1 MEEQMRDTI
10 SLAAGFTLAAPFI
23 YLYIQ
28 LIINIWSQ

>member
-1 MEEQMRDTI
+1 MRDTI
-10 SLAAGFTLAAPFI
+10 SLAAGFTLAAPLI

>member
-10 SLAAGFTLAAPFI
+10 SLAAGFTLAAPLI

-28 LIINIWSQ
+28 LLINFWS